1 MLRIVERFE
10 AMPGADSILEEF
22 RGSIGGYRR
31 LPNAVVAGQIRAV
44 LQGNIALFVRLVR
57 EAREP
62 SDQELEA
69 FRLSAVDRAT
79 EGMPLEDVLHA
90 YRLGGIMAW
99 RMFVQAQGEDQAA
112 LIPLA
117 EMLMGYVDR
126 VSASVAQAYL
136 EERQHLV
143 SEHER
148 RLRQLL
154 DELGQD
160 GPLGANSAEL
170 ARALGFPVQET
181 YRPFSCVLREAS
193 SRAHSSLAVTLRARG
208 LLAVTEGARVTGLL
222 GAEQTD
228 AEPGDGVMVVG
239 PQARTSGTL
248 GGVLEDVRLAV
259 DIAARRGLRGV
270 LTLDAVLPELL
281 LARSP
286 GLAQALHQAI
296 LEPLQHQDERAN
308 SGDLELTLRA
318 YLSYGMDRA
327 KTAAELHV
335 HPNTLDHRLRRVSA
349 LTGLNLARTDDLL
362 RASLALERTT

>member
-1 MLRIVERFE
+1 MERIVARFE

-22 RGSIGGYRR
+22 RGSIAGYQR
-31 LPNAVVAGQIRAV
+31 LPDAVITGQIRAV
-44 LQGNIALFVRLVR
+44 LQGNIALFLRLVR
-57 EAREP
+57 EGREP
-62 SDQELEA
+62 SDAELEI

-90 YRLGGIMAW
+90 YRLGAIIAW
-99 RMFVQAQGEDQAA
+99 RMFVQAGGEDQAA

-160 GPLGANSAEL
+160 GPLGVDSAEL
-170 ARALGFPVQET
+170 ARALGFPVQDS
-181 YRPFSCVLREAS
+181 YRPFSCVLREAG
-193 SRAHSSLAVTLRARG
+193 SRGHSTLAAALRARG

-222 GAEQTD
+222 CAQTD
-228 AEPGDGVMVVG
+228 AQLGEGVTVVG
-239 PQARTSGTL
+239 PQAPTGSTL

-296 LEPLQHQDERAN
+296 LEPLRRQDRRAN
-308 SGDLELTLRA
+308 SGDLEHTLRA
-318 YLSYGMDRA
+318 YLSHGMDRA
-327 KTAAELHV
+327 KTAADLHV

-349 LTGLNLARTDDLL
+349 VTGLDLARTDELL

>member
-1 MLRIVERFE
+1 MLRIVARFE
-10 AMPGADSILEEF
+10 AMPGADSMLDEF
-22 RGSIGGYRR
+22 RGSITGYRR
-31 LPNAVVAGQIRAV
+31 LPDAVITGQIRAV
-44 LQGNIALFVRLVR
+44 LQGNIALFLRLVR
-57 EAREP
+57 EGREP
-62 SDQELEA
+62 SDEELEI

-90 YRLGGIMAW
+90 YRLGAIIAW
-99 RMFVQAQGEDQAA
+99 RMFVQAGGEDQAA

-160 GPLGANSAEL
+160 GPLGSDSAEL
-170 ARALGFPVQET
+170 ARTLGFPVQDT
-181 YRPFSCVLREAS
+181 YRAFSCVLREAD
-193 SRAHSSLAVTLRARG
+193 SRAHSTLALALRDAG
-208 LLAVTEGARVTGLL
+208 VLAVTEGARVTGLL
-222 GAEQTD
+222 CTEQPD
-228 AEPGDGVMVVG
+228 ADPGDGVMVVG
-239 PQARTSGTL
+239 PQAPSSSTL

-259 DIAARRGLRGV
+259 DIASRRSLRGV
-270 LTLDAVLPELL
+270 LTLDSVLPELL

-296 LEPLQHQDERAN
+296 LEPLQHQDRRAN
-308 SGDLELTLRA
+308 SGDLELSLRA
-318 YLSYGMDRA
+318 YLSHGMNRA

-349 LTGLNLARTDDLL
+349 VTGLDLTRTDDLL

>member
-1 MLRIVERFE
+1 MLN
-10 AMPGADSILEEF
+10 EF
-22 RGSIGGYRR
+22 RGSIAGYQR
-31 LPNAVVAGQIRAV
+31 LPDAVVAGQIRAV
-44 LQGNIALFVRLVR
+44 LQGNIALFLRLVR
-57 EAREP
+57 EGREP
-62 SDQELEA
+62 SDEELDI

-90 YRLGGIMAW
+90 YRLGAIIAW
-99 RMFVQAQGEDQAA
+99 RMFVQAGGEDQAA

-148 RLRQLL
+148 RLRQLV

-160 GPLGANSAEL
+160 GPLGSDSAEL
-170 ARALGFPVQET
+170 ARALSFPVDGT
-181 YRPFSCVLREAS
+181 YRPFSCVLREAG
-193 SRAHSSLAVTLRARG
+193 SRAHSTLALALRDAG

-222 GAEQTD
+222 CSEQPNAD
-228 AEPGDGVMVVG
+228 PGDGVMVVG
-239 PQARTSGTL
+239 PQAPSGGTL

-259 DIAARRGLRGV
+259 DIASRRGLRGV
-270 LTLDAVLPELL
+270 LTLDSVLPELL

-296 LEPLQHQDERAN
+296 LEPLKHQDRRAN
-308 SGDLELTLRA
+308 SGDLELSLRA
-318 YLSYGMDRA
+318 YLSHGMDRA

-349 LTGLNLARTDDLL
+349 VTGLDLTRTDDLL
-362 RASLALERTT
+362 RASLALARTT